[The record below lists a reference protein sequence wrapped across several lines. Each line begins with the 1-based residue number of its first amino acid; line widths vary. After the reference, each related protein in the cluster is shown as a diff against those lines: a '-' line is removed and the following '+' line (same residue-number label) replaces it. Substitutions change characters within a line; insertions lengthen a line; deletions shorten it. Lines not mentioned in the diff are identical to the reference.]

1 MFETLEESR
10 FLDPIQTLIRLSREA
25 KVKAQEE
32 CHQEKDGQA
41 ALLLEEEEEEEHR
54 HRRPVGQIL
63 QLRQLLHRLLLL
75 LHQQLVLHPAQ
86 GHLELLRPLLLLVLP
101 QYLQKKRNRMIG
113 LLTNSVV
120 KFYDILNLPHLWLL
134 QLTEASF

>member
-54 HRRPVGQIL
+54 HRRLLVGQIL
-63 QLRQLLHRLLLL
+63 QLRRLLQQLLLL

-86 GHLELLRPLLLLVLP
+86 GHLELLRPLLLLVLL

-120 KFYDILNLPHLWLL
+120 H
-134 QLTEASF
+134 